1 MTTQPSGPLG
11 EIRPRLAA
19 IDWFTGKPLGEVMTL
34 ATQQYP
40 FDLQPELLKKF
51 SDDYFRRHA
60 AQDVG
65 DHVLAWKA
73 QRVYPFSEEPRNPVE
88 HVERQVFDIVAV
100 NIARYLPEFE
110 ESGTA
115 SKAFQLRMLR
125 QAIEKSPQELQLI
138 LSDVLALPKDRQRE
152 LAELLRDVSLSAI
165 IGSARVVADRLL
177 FLSGLEAILFDD
189 EPRQRLKERSQ
200 LHRIVAQNPWLFGD
214 EFALSVDDRSLTE
227 VLRKHQRLLD
237 QDAVIDAPVRHV
249 SQERGIVD
257 LMLSKA
263 VRRHRAN
270 SLTHLVVELKAPMV
284 RLDRKEV
291 SQIEGYAASVMADA
305 RFRNVEVQWQFWA
318 VGDDLSDF
326 AKFRVGRGDGVIL
339 DQDNCTVVLKTW
351 AQIIDENRARLQ
363 FFQEKLAFG
372 PSRQQALG
380 HLQAVHGKQ
389 LVGVLDGTQVD
400 R

>member
-1 MTTQPSGPLG
+1 MTQPCGPVG

-40 FDLQPELLKKF
+40 FDFRSELLKKF
-51 SDDYFRRHA
+51 TDDYFRRHA
-60 AQDVG
+60 AQDVR
-65 DHVLAWKA
+65 DDVLTWKA
-73 QRVYPFSEEPRNPVE
+73 QGVYPFSEEPRNPVE

-110 ESGTA
+110 ESGSS
-115 SKAFQLRMLR
+115 SKAFHLRMVR
-125 QAIEKSPQELQLI
+125 QAIEKSPQELQVI
-138 LSDVLALPKDRQRE
+138 LSDVLALPKDKQQE

-177 FLSGLEAILFDD
+177 FLCGLEAILFDD
-189 EPRQRLKERSQ
+189 VPRKRLKERSQ

-214 EFALSVDDRSLTE
+214 EFALSVDDQSLTE
-227 VLRKHQRLLD
+227 VLRKHKKLLD
-237 QDAVIDAPVRHV
+237 EDAVIDAPVRHV

-270 SLTHLVVELKAPMV
+270 SLTHLVVELKAPTV
-284 RLDRKEV
+284 KLDRKEV
-291 SQIEGYAASVMADA
+291 FQIEGYAASVMSDA
-305 RFRNVEVQWQFWA
+305 RFRNVEVQWKFWA
-318 VGDDLSDF
+318 VGDDLGDF

-363 FFQEKLAFG
+363 FFQEKLAYE
-372 PSRQQALG
+372 PARHEALG
-380 HLQAVHGKQ
+380 HLQAVHGKH
-389 LVGVLDGTQVD
+389 LVGVLPGTEADQ
-400 R
+400 